1 MLPIETNRFLE
12 TINQI
17 QISIIGSV
25 CTYVFVQII
34 WVFDLIFINTY
45 IWRDIYFETLPGS
58 SVVQVAIFPKI
69 VKSAEIA
76 GILTCKLVVFYKK
89 RVNGCNFIY
98 SV

>member
-34 WVFDLIFINTY
+34 CGFECIFINSY
-45 IWRDIYFETLPGS
+45 SWRDIYFETLPGS

-76 GILTCKLVVFYKK
+76 SILTCKVVIFYKK
-89 RVNGCNFIY
+89 GVNGCNFFY
-98 SV
+98 PM